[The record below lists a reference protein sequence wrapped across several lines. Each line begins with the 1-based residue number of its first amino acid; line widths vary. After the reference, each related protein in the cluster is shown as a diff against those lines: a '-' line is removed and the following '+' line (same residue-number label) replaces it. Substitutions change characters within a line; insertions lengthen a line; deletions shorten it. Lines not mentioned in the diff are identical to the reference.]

1 MFKISK
7 ALILIVF
14 IAFSAQA
21 QAVQCDVSVKNK
33 LSSTSR
39 IVVVS
44 GTNRTDAMT
53 LKIAEQVKQIAIK
66 TGAEVDLVDISL
78 VPLSTY
84 RGDQYFQTS
93 NAFKKKY
100 DQKFE
105 GADAIVFVFPEY
117 DGSFPGILGT
127 FLNFM
132 RAPLNGKPVA
142 LVGLSTG
149 ALGGQKGSE
158 HLTSILRHRKADV
171 VGEAQ
176 VLIPNVES
184 KIDAISGQVKDQDI
198 QKRIENA
205 IHHVTEKV
213 KSEKD
218 KINQL
223 IAMAE
228 KSSESFSFIMNSG
241 ARVQAKLGHVLKDK
255 LGRIV
260 FMKWITPT
268 EILDTKGVLES
279 VNEQGKIVKQDH
291 VQHPHGFSSPIG
303 QILVNGLHR
312 SLSAAKNEK
321 DLQELGL
328 IPNQRAK
335 LNYVSGVKLDAIYKG
350 AVFSHDGK
358 LQLLIFD
365 DATMNLGKKVLYQK
379 DWGILDLLV
388 AESVESVRGI

>member
-1 MFKISK
+1 MLKISQVLTL
-7 ALILIVF
+7 AILLL
-14 IAFSAQA
+14 FSAQSEA
-21 QAVQCDVSVKNK
+21 IKCDVSVKNAHHV
-33 LSSTSR
+33 SSR
-39 IVVVS
+39 IVVIS

-53 LKIAEQVKQIAIK
+53 LKVAEQVKQIALK
-66 TGAEVDLVDISL
+66 TGAEVDLIDISQ

-100 DQKFE
+100 DQKIE

-142 LVGLSTG
+142 LVGLSAG

-171 VGEAQ
+171 IGEAQ
-176 VLIPNVES
+176 VLIPDVNS
-184 KIDAISGQVKDQDI
+184 KVDADNGKIKDQDI
-198 QKRIENA
+198 QNRIAKA
-205 IHHVTEKV
+205 ISHVSEKV
-213 KSEKD
+213 RSEKD
-218 KINQL
+218 KIAQL
-223 IAMAE
+223 ISMAE
-228 KSSESFSFIMNSG
+228 KSKESFSFVMNSG

-255 LGRIV
+255 SGRII

-268 EILDTKGVLES
+268 EILDSKGILES
-279 VNEQGKIVKQDH
+279 VNEKGKVVKQDH
-291 VQHPHGFSSPIG
+291 VQHSHGFSTPVG
-303 QILVNGLHR
+303 QIVVNGLNR

-328 IPNQRAK
+328 VPNQRAK
-335 LNYVSGVKLDAIYKG
+335 LNYVSGIKLDAIYKG

-365 DATMNLGKKVLYQK
+365 DATMNLGKKVLYEK
-379 DWGILDLLV
+379 DWGVLDLLV

>member
-1 MFKISK
+1 MFKISQ
-7 ALILIVF
+7 ILTLVILVL
-14 IAFSAQA
+14 FSAQS
-21 QAVQCDVSVKNK
+21 QAIKCDVSVKNA
-33 LSSTSR
+33 LHPSSR

-53 LKIAEQVKQIAIK
+53 LKVAEQVKQIAINA
-66 TGAEVDLVDISL
+66 GAEVDLIDISL
-78 VPLSTY
+78 VPMSTY

-132 RAPLNGKPVA
+132 RAPLSGKPVA
-142 LVGLSTG
+142 LVGLSAG
-149 ALGGQKGSE
+149 VLGGQKGSE

-171 VGEAQ
+171 IGEAQ
-176 VLIPNVES
+176 VLIPNVDS
-184 KIDAISGQVKDQDI
+184 KIDANSGKLKDQDV
-198 QKRIENA
+198 QNRIEKA
-205 IHHVTEKV
+205 INHVTEKV

-228 KSSESFSFIMNSG
+228 KSNESLSFVMNSG
-241 ARVQAKLGHVLKDK
+241 ARVQSKLGHVLKDK
-255 LGRIV
+255 LGRII
-260 FMKWITPT
+260 FMKWTTPT
-268 EILDTKGVLES
+268 EILDSKEVLKSVDEKGQV
-279 VNEQGKIVKQDH
+279 IKQDH
-291 VQHPHGFSSPIG
+291 VRHPHGFSTPVG
-303 QILVNGLHR
+303 QIVVNGLNR
-312 SLSAAKNEK
+312 SLSTAKNEK

-335 LNYVSGVKLDAIYKG
+335 LQYVSGIKLDAIFKG
-350 AVFSHDGK
+350 AVFSSDGK

-365 DATMNLGKKVLYQK
+365 DATMNLGKKVLYEK
-379 DWGILDLLV
+379 DWGVLDLLV